1 MLSALGL
8 SKDIGNRTIIRRVD
22 LEVGR
27 GEIVGLL
34 GPNGAGKSTTFR
46 MLTGLLRPDLGH
58 IALDGLDITG
68 LPVYER
74 VRRGLLLL
82 PQASFLPGNLSVR
95 QALMIVMETRVG
107 NRTECHDEIFR
118 VLRQFGLSAL
128 IDDRIA
134 TLSGGQKRRCEI
146 AVTMACRPSFTLL
159 DEPFA
164 GVDPV
169 NLLEMAEMIRGMA
182 ESGTGVLITDHS
194 AVELLRLV
202 DRAYVIHD
210 GCVLAQGTAAELVG
224 SPVVRGAYLGETFH
238 L

>member
-1 MLSALGL
+1 MLSAFSL
-8 SKDIGNRTIIRRVD
+8 SKNIADRTVVRDIS

-34 GPNGAGKSTTFR
+34 GPNGAGKSTTFG
-46 MLTGLLRPDLGH
+46 MLTGLLSPDLGR
-58 IALDGLDITG
+58 IELDGFDIT
-68 LPVYER
+68 LLTVYER
-74 VRRGLLLL
+74 VRRGILLL
-82 PQASFLPGNLSVR
+82 PQNSFLPGNLSVQ
-95 QALMIVMETRVG
+95 QALMIVMETRKG
-107 NRTECHDEIFR
+107 SRRGCHDEIVR
-118 VLRQFGLSAL
+118 ILKQFGLASLA
-128 IDDRIA
+128 DSRIS

-169 NLLEMAEMIRGMA
+169 NLSEMIRIIRRIVD
-182 ESGTGVLITDHS
+182 SGTGVLITDHS

-202 DRAYVIHD
+202 DRAYIIHD
-210 GCVLAQGTAAELVG
+210 GCVLAQGTPAELVRN
-224 SPVVRGAYLGETFH
+224 PTVRLIYLGEMFH